1 MASTSIALHHGLR
14 NTRIR
19 RASIPVSVPSLAQP
33 LTLSTLIVP
42 ASSTSQL
49 SSQTSSTSSKAY
61 SASSPTPLVK
71 PFSLFDPAPSDKI
84 HPTIPLL
91 TADIQSTPLPDTLL
105 PPSVTSELPSR
116 KTGSTAPTSTL
127 QSAASPQTSATP
139 TEETPSSSTTPSA
152 AAGAGAPEYN
162 SAGESTDQSKN
173 TLIRVLVG
181 SIFGVIAFIV
191 LVSLICLLLLR
202 SRRQIYGDRKS
213 VSSNGKLSR
222 VDRNSAPTLTSLS
235 PRYLSELPFHSGT
248 PSPPSQSSH
257 AQSSSGPLAT
267 PQPVLFH
274 NPFSKSTELCAG
286 LPYDNRGTRK
296 VENPFADPAPV
307 NDRPA
312 PRYGRPSKPSVM
324 GLQPIPQEK
333 ANGLVIPRSM
343 YGSDHSLGS
352 TIILPGRNSSVG
364 SFQVISYRISQPSEK
379 TSPRPVDPTGRRVS
393 TRSDPFDL
401 EMPAAAVHPQ
411 R

>member
-1 MASTSIALHHGLR
+1 MASPSIVLHHGLR
-14 NTRIR
+14 NTRIH
-19 RASIPVSVPSLAQP
+19 RASIPVSVPSLTRP
-33 LTLSTLIVP
+33 PTLSTLIIP

-49 SSQTSSTSSKAY
+49 SSQTSTSSKAY
-61 SASSPTPLVK
+61 SASSSTPLVK
-71 PFSLFDPAPSDKI
+71 PLSLFDPAPSDKI

-91 TADIQSTPLPDTLL
+91 TADTQSTLPDVGLL
-105 PPSVTSELPSR
+105 PPSVTSELPSTR
-116 KTGSTAPTSTL
+116 TGSTAPTSTL
-127 QSAASPQTSATP
+127 QSTASPQASVTP
-139 TEETPSSSTTPSA
+139 TEETHSSSTSPSA
-152 AAGAGAPEYN
+152 ATGAGAPEYS
-162 SAGESTDQSKN
+162 SAGEPTDQRKD

-202 SRRQIYGDRKS
+202 SRRRIYGNRKS

-248 PSPPSQSSH
+248 PSPPSQASH

-274 NPFSKSTELCAG
+274 NPFSKSSELCAV
-286 LPYDNRGTRK
+286 LPDDNRGTGE
-296 VENPFADPAPV
+296 VENPFADPAPM
-307 NDRPA
+307 NDRQVPK
-312 PRYGRPSKPSVM
+312 YGRPSKPSLI

-333 ANGLVIPRSM
+333 TNGLVIPRSM

-352 TIILPGRNSSVG
+352 TIVLPGRNSSIG
-364 SFQVISYRISQPSEK
+364 SFQVISYRISHPSEK
-379 TSPRPVDPTGRRVS
+379 ASPPVDPAGRRVS

-401 EMPAAAVHPQ
+401 EVPANAVHP
-411 R
+411 RR

>member
-1 MASTSIALHHGLR
+1 MASPSIFLHHGLR

-19 RASIPVSVPSLAQP
+19 RASIPVSVPSIAQP
-33 LTLSTLIVP
+33 LTLSTLIIP

-49 SSQTSSTSSKAY
+49 SSQTPSTSSNAY
-61 SASSPTPLVK
+61 STSSSTPLVK
-71 PFSLFDPAPSDKI
+71 PFSLLDPAPSDKI

-105 PPSVTSELPSR
+105 PPSVTSELPSTDT

-127 QSAASPQTSATP
+127 QSAASPQASATP
-139 TEETPSSSTTPSA
+139 TEETHSSSTNPSA
-152 AAGAGAPEYN
+152 ATGVPEYS
-162 SAGESTDQSKN
+162 SAGEHTDQSKN

-191 LVSLICLLLLR
+191 FVSLICLLLLR
-202 SRRQIYGDRKS
+202 SRRRIYGNRKS

-235 PRYLSELPFHSGT
+235 PRYLSELPFPSGT
-248 PSPPSQSSH
+248 PSPPSQTSH

-274 NPFSKSTELCAG
+274 NPFSNPAELCAG

-307 NDRPA
+307 NDRPV
-312 PRYGRPSKPSVM
+312 PRYGRPSKPSLI

-333 ANGLVIPRSM
+333 TNGLVIPRSM

-352 TIILPGRNSSVG
+352 TIVLPGRNSSVG
-364 SFQVISYRISQPSEK
+364 SFQVISYRISHPSEK

-401 EMPAAAVHPQ
+401 EMPDAVHP
-411 R
+411 RR